1 MCCSMALLPSPDHCT
16 VRGPGR
22 VLTLLL
28 HLLSTKGQFFR
39 LPCSRDMHGWCQS
52 CLYSPAWLFPCTWSE
67 AALTCLADRPHRSLL
82 APGPMAQTWDTLG
95 TPMASPQQTMCLY
108 PSHHSRHG
116 PAVPLLQ
123 PLHCTPRPGPGAV
136 PSVSLGAWCC
146 TSSQYLNP
154 PCSTRMTRGRGGQ
167 LEPCN
172 QPGINPWGSIL
183 HPLPAEPLSSLSE
196 LSAAPALL
204 QRGHRRAWQL
214 FLLALD
220 VLSVMVG
227 SMSSHPS
234 EDNGDIWEAQ
244 TQRD

>member
-16 VRGPGR
+16 VRGPGS

-52 CLYSPAWLFPCTWSE
+52 CLYSSAWLFPCTWSE
-67 AALTCLADRPHRSLL
+67 AALTCLADRPQRSLL
-82 APGPMAQTWDTLG
+82 APGPMAKTWDTLG

-116 PAVPLLQ
+116 PAVLLLQ

-227 SMSSHPS
+227 SMSSPS
-234 EDNGDIWEAQ
+234 
-244 TQRD
+244 